1 MSKLFFLPLLSI
13 LGASGKS
20 VIKIIALVL
29 VASPCFVPAQL
40 QRPET
45 GFKVFQFPPDKIPTV
60 DGKTDDWAIVPD
72 TYAIAT
78 DQLIDDSGK
87 FKNPD
92 PKTLDV
98 KVRVGWVKGL
108 NRLYFLYEAYD
119 DYWDFARP
127 DLHND
132 TFEVVVD
139 GDLSG
144 GPLINERHPNKD
156 VDLWDAFFNFHGIHA
171 QNYHTFTPAE
181 GKDWTMLWGPQQW
194 LKELP
199 YSNAAYSYNFK
210 PGEAG
215 RLTFEFWITPF
226 DYADPQD
233 PARSVESRLTENK
246 TIGLCWA
253 IIDYDDVNAKGS
265 NGFWNL
271 SRKHTMYGNASE
283 LVAFKLMPLE
293 SSFRKAIEADWSSQV
308 IDMSRRLVSFRDL
321 STGKISTWKW
331 DFGDGAVSSEQH
343 PLHAYK
349 EAGRYVVTLYIE
361 GPEGKS
367 RRAKVWQVV
376 VR

>member
-1 MSKLFFLPLLSI
+1 M
-13 LGASGKS
+13 KS
-20 VIKIIALVL
+20 VRAILLILV
-29 VASPCFVPAQL
+29 VFICCPYVVSAQL
-40 QRPET
+40 QRPDT
-45 GFKVFQFPPDKIPTV
+45 NFKIFQFPADKIPTV
-60 DGKTDDWAIVPD
+60 DGKSDDWMIVPD
-72 TYAIAT
+72 GYAIGT

-87 FKNPD
+87 HKKPD

-98 KVRVGWVKGL
+98 KVRVGYVKGI

-119 DYWDFARP
+119 DYWDFSRT

-139 GDLSG
+139 ADLSG
-144 GPLINERHPNKD
+144 GPLIDEQHPNKEID
-156 VDLWDAFFNFHGIHA
+156 RWDAFFNFHGIHA

-199 YSNAAYSYNFK
+199 YSNAAYNYNFK
-210 PGEAG
+210 PGESG

-226 DYADPQD
+226 DYADPENSS
-233 PARSVESRLTENK
+233 RSVESKLTENK
-246 TIGLCWA
+246 TIGMSWA
-253 IIDYDDVNAKGS
+253 IIDYDDAAAKGN

-283 LVAFKLMPLE
+283 LVNFKLMPLE
-293 SSFRKAIEADWSSQV
+293 PRFKKAIEAEWSSEV
-308 IDMSRRLVSFRDL
+308 TDMNRRLVAFKDL
-321 STGKISTWKW
+321 SIGKITAWKW
-331 DFGDGAVSSEQH
+331 DFGDGAASTEQH
-343 PLHAYK
+343 PVHQYEK
-349 EAGRYVVTLYIE
+349 AGKYVVTLYIE

-367 RRAKVWQVV
+367 RRAKVWQIA